1 MLCPAAAPQRWNF
14 NANMTV
20 AAYSNPSLCVAAD
33 SCVSAGCLVRLS
45 TCTDSDAQRWLLDAA
60 NK

>member
-1 MLCPAAAPQRWNF
+1 
-14 NANMTV
+14 MTV